1 MFVNFNMTISRV
13 LIVGGQV
20 YLRRSYVTGTK
31 LVEATQ
37 DNNTGISIISMA
49 KTPVNSLN
57 TELLSALKTSLLEA
71 QNNHSKGVILTS
83 SLPTIFSAGLD
94 ITEMYNTDKKR
105 LTDFWNML
113 QDTWL
118 TLYSL
123 NIPVAS
129 AINGSSPAGGCLLA
143 ISTEYR
149 VFVKGKHSMGL
160 NETQLGIVAPK
171 WFRDPY
177 ISLLGYR
184 QAELA
189 LLRGSLFK
197 PEEALQIKLVDEL
210 ARDKADAIEKC
221 KNYILSYNNISS
233 IGRTVTK
240 LEMRNDLIQWMKENK
255 ETDLNRFIE
264 YILLPKV
271 QQGLKLYIEYLKR
284 KQ

>member
-1 MFVNFNMTISRV
+1 MTISKI
-13 LIVGGQV
+13 LIAGRQV
-20 YLRRSYVTGTK
+20 YLRRFYATTPK
-31 LVEATQ
+31 LIETTR
-37 DNNTGISIISMA
+37 DDTGIDIISMA
-49 KTPVNSLN
+49 KPPVNSIN

-71 QNNHSKGVILTS
+71 QSNRSKGVILTS

-94 ITEMYNTDKKR
+94 ITEMFTNDKKKI
-105 LTDFWNML
+105 TDFWSTL

-123 NIPVAS
+123 NIPIAV

-149 VFVKGKHSMGL
+149 VFVEGKHTIGL
-160 NETQLGIVAPK
+160 NETQLGMIAPK
-171 WFRDPY
+171 WFQDLY
-177 ISLLGYR
+177 VSLLGYR

-210 ARDKADAIEKC
+210 AKDKTDAIEKC
-221 KNYILSYNNISS
+221 KNYILSYNNIQSTAGT
-233 IGRTVTK
+233 ITK
-240 LEMRNDLIQWMKENK
+240 LDMRNDLIQWMKENK
-255 ETDLNRFIE
+255 EVDVNRFVE
-264 YILLPKV
+264 YIQLPKV
-271 QQGLKLYIEYLKR
+271 QHGLKLYMEQLKR